1 MVTSDP
7 SAMINALICAV
18 IVLVLMFYQRDGA
31 RHRPMISMLAYFV
44 VLVYASIPFRYLFG
58 LYQESHWMVV
68 IVNLVICA
76 VVLRARGNLARL
88 INILQK

>member
-7 SAMINALICAV
+7 SAMVNAGICAV
-18 IVLVLMFYQRDGA
+18 IVLTLMFYQRAGA
-31 RHRPMISMLAYFV
+31 RHRPMVSMLAYFV

-58 LYQESHWMVV
+58 LYHESHWMVV

-76 VVLRARGNLARL
+76 AVLWARGNVARIIDAL
-88 INILQK
+88 RH

>member
-1 MVTSDP
+1 
-7 SAMINALICAV
+7 MINALICAV

-31 RHRPMISMLAYFV
+31 RHRPMVSMLAYFV

-68 IVNLVICA
+68 IVNLLICGA
-76 VVLRARGNLARL
+76 VLWARGNVARL
-88 INILQK
+88 IDAIHR

>member
-31 RHRPMISMLAYFV
+31 RHRPMVSMLAYFV

-68 IVNLVICA
+68 IVNLLICGA
-76 VVLRARGNLARL
+76 VLWARGNVARL
-88 INILQK
+88 IDAIHR